1 MKWFYKIN
9 EIGLCINRSEIYKIT
24 EDSNMPNRVKEQ
36 IQKILYTSPNAM
48 GNILATDFHFTRQ

>member
-48 GNILATDFHFTRQ
+48 AIS